1 MVYFDLFSLFTV
13 EIAVSHMG
21 GGGNRMFPCPVV
33 TDSIEDAD
41 VAYQK
46 LSRQSTQTYIQSPK
60 EGDKIQMGTLSF
72 ARIYELC

>member
-41 VAYQK
+41 VAYQN
-46 LSRQSTQTYIQSPK
+46 LSRQSTQTYI
-60 EGDKIQMGTLSF
+60 
-72 ARIYELC
+72 